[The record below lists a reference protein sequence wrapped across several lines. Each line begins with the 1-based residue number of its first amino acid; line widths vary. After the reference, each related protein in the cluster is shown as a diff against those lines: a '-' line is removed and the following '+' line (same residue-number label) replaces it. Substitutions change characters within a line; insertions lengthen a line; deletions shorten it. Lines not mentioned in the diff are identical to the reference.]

1 MPLINTTSD
10 NFESIVRTSGRIRD
24 TQSMR
29 NQIKQSFDKKVT
41 QVSDTFDI
49 DLIQSHLKMKAGFD
63 KTISHELLTNV
74 LVAIQATHEGSIQ
87 DFDCVIILYENL
99 PIYCFINSSKFRVL
113 EVRKEIEEHRKRI
126 RNSKNQS
133 DNQKQSLDTE
143 FGLDWNDLFYVPQL
157 LADMDDMLAGVKD
170 SMFHKLCALNRN
182 EYSYCLDLNH
192 TIQQEQSIN
201 HQLHHLASNRTL
213 LSYIGLATG
222 VGVAIG
228 SIGFYGLTHLC
239 KSVGK

>member
-1 MPLINTTSD
+1 MPLINTKSR

-29 NQIKQSFDKKVT
+29 NQIKQSFDKKVI

-49 DLIQSHLKMKAGFD
+49 DIIESNLKMKAGFD

-74 LVAIQATHEGSIQ
+74 LIAIEVTHERSIQ

-113 EVRKEIEEHRKRI
+113 EVRKDIEEHRKRI
-126 RNSKNQS
+126 RNSKTQS
-133 DNQKQSLDTE
+133 DTQKKSLDTE
-143 FGLDWNDLFYVPQL
+143 FELDWNDLFYVPQL
-157 LADMDDMLAGVKD
+157 LADMDDMLAGAKD
-170 SMFHKLCALNRN
+170 YMFHKLCALNLN

-192 TIQQEQSIN
+192 TIQQEQSNN
-201 HQLHHLASNRTL
+201 HHIASDRTL

-222 VGVAIG
+222 VGMAIG

-239 KSVGK
+239 KSVNK